1 VNPDGNNQNKSRF
14 SNLGREATD
23 FAELSA
29 DYVPPP
35 LSAYGLAEA
44 GGEEEGMVGMLDL
57 AGVRA
62 RHRQAM
68 ILGWVSGVLAV
79 VLLAGGTFF
88 WWLGLQRL
96 NSQTINAPDLCID
109 KLAIVAQSYNQGI
122 NPAGAATTAEDFLAD
137 TKCAKYETARLFA
150 FAAYAQQGKLYD
162 QRVETALALTNYELA
177 LKYPPTNPAS
187 GVKTATPPLPTDYPS
202 FEDWGK
208 AVTKRRDFIKNY
220 SAALKL
226 SQNYPLLQG
235 DDKKKAEA
243 EATALWQ
250 RLYNEDPLYAKDS
263 PSGVAA
269 KLMEA
274 YRDQASLSCQESKD
288 FSSGKAALDKALQIG
303 NNPALKDNIN
313 IRAILGGVL
322 ETRSKVCN
330 LN

>member
-1 VNPDGNNQNKSRF
+1 MNPDGNNTNKSRF

-44 GGEEEGMVGMLDL
+44 EGEEDMTGMLDL
-57 AGVRA
+57 AGVRS
-62 RHRQAM
+62 RHRQAL

-79 VLLAGGTFF
+79 VLLAGGTLF

-109 KLAIVAQSYNQGI
+109 KLASLAQSYNQGI
-122 NPAGAATTAEDFLAD
+122 NLAGAATTAEDFVAD
-137 TKCAKYETARLFA
+137 AKCAKYETARLFA

-162 QRVETALALTNYELA
+162 QRIETALALTNYESA
-177 LKYPPTNPAS
+177 LKYPPANPAL
-187 GVKTATPPLPTDYPS
+187 GVKTATPALPSDYLS

-220 SAALKL
+220 TAALKL
-226 SQNYPLLQG
+226 SQSYPLMQG
-235 DDKKKAEA
+235 EDKKKTQAEA
-243 EATALWQ
+243 IALWQ

-263 PSGVAA
+263 PGGVAA
-269 KLMEA
+269 KLMET
-274 YRDQASLSCQESKD
+274 YRDQASLSCQESKN
-288 FSSGKAALDKALQIG
+288 STAGKTALDNALQIA